1 VAAPIATKKMIIP
14 TLAQRIEKREERSLS
29 IRGIFPQ
36 K

>member
-1 VAAPIATKKMIIP
+1 MAIKNAIKP
-14 TLAQRIEKREERSLS
+14 TLAQRMEKREERSLS